1 MGFHDQKILPAVRHI
16 KDLEKLLH
24 STYEYLVIL
33 DIHIAQLNSIMS
45 LTRKHKKKV
54 FLHIDLI
61 HGLQNDAYATEYV
74 CQEFEPYG
82 ILSTKT
88 NVILK
93 AKQKGVVTIQRI
105 FLIDSSSLAKSYVLL
120 QKTTPDY
127 IEVLPGALT
136 QVITEIH
143 EKTGIPI
150 IAGGFIRTVADI
162 ERALQ
167 AGAAAITTSNTDL
180 WKKYG
185 EFTKK

>member
-1 MGFHDQKILPAVRHI
+1 M
-16 KDLEKLLH
+16 
-24 STYEYLVIL
+24 
-33 DIHIAQLNSIMS
+33 
-45 LTRKHKKKV
+45 
-54 FLHIDLI
+54 
-61 HGLQNDAYATEYV
+61 
-74 CQEFEPYG
+74 
-82 ILSTKT
+82 
-88 NVILK
+88 
-93 AKQKGVVTIQRI
+93 
-105 FLIDSSSLAKSYVLL
+105 LL

-180 WKKYG
+180 WKKKYG
-185 EFTKK
+185 EFTKKIVKVRLTSLTSLRYIRNKLI